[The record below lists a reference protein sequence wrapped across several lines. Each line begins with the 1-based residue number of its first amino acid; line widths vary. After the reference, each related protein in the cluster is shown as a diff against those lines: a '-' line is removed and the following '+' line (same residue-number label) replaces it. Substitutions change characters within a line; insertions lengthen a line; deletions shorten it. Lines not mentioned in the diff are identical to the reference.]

1 MQVNLTKHR
10 VQFYYSLEYDACS
23 ITYRDIEMIQDSR
36 GFWFVKSFKDPL
48 EDSEYPIDIKEFKDY
63 VKAIRI
69 ANIDTQY
76 KQQFKELKKLLKKR
90 YKIKFI

>member
-1 MQVNLTKHR
+1 MEGQNDFLEISKKFFLFSFFFQAEDGIRDKGMWLEFRR
-10 VQFYYSLEYDACS
+10 VLFRS
-23 ITYRDIEMIQDSR
+23 
-36 GFWFVKSFKDPL
+36 L